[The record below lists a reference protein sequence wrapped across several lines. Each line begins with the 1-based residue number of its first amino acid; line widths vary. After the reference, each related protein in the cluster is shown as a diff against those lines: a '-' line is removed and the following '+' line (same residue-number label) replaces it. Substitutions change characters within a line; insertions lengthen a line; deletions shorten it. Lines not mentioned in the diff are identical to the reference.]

1 MAEATRFPLDFDALN
16 KGDTITAKTLTDIL
30 GVRPSSARYR
40 AKQVDLAFEIER
52 QLKAR
57 DRDVT
62 ARLDHDD
69 IIIVTDQDAIAYHAK
84 LGKKAVRQLKRALR
98 KSLEIDRGNVDP
110 DGLKA
115 LDRSTETLSKRVL
128 AISVAHKIDPQVYQ
142 RNVPRMFEPLPAEL
156 PAPEA
161 AVGG

>member
-1 MAEATRFPLDFDALN
+1 MPEATRFPLDFDALN
-16 KGDTITAKTLTDIL
+16 KGDIITAKTLTEIL

-69 IIIVTDQDAIAYHAK
+69 IIIVTDQDAVAYHAK

-98 KSLEIDRGNVDP
+98 KTIEIDRGNLDS

-115 LDRSTETLSKRVL
+115 HDRSMETLSKRVL
-128 AISVAHKIDPQVYQ
+128 AVSVAHKIDPLVYR
-142 RNVPRMFEPLPAEL
+142 RNVPKMFDVSPPEQL
-156 PAPEA
+156 PAPAGE
-161 AVGG
+161 